1 MTQLFIDS
9 KEVKLPSKFEL
20 ELVTENPYFT
30 RVGSYT
36 YDIEIDLRDPSNREI
51 YKNINRL
58 DVTTRIKNRK
68 AMLIVNGLCAI
79 NGIEVI
85 LSIESYTAKIQII
98 AGNSQLNYEG
108 GDSCIRQLP
117 FDGMS
122 ILPSEAINT
131 LFGTYPA
138 HKAVYTPIISYIDKD
153 GNSNILNMV
162 EVGADIT
169 FTRANNI
176 APQYYLLYY
185 IDNLLQ
191 KLGFT
196 KGKNELEQN
205 NTWCRIFVANP
216 YKNSNPGDL
225 LPDWTINEFLEQIE
239 VFFKCIVSIDS
250 INGVYN
256 IVNIDRYFDNAGH

>member
-9 KEVKLPSKFEL
+9 KEVKLPSEFEL

-36 YDIEIDLRDPSNREI
+36 YDIEIDLRDPANREI

-122 ILPSEAINT
+122 ILPSEAIK
-131 LFGTYPA
+131 YPLRDLSCPQGR
-138 HKAVYTPIISYIDKD
+138 VYTNYQLYRQGWELQYIEY
-153 GNSNILNMV
+153 GRS
-162 EVGADIT
+162 
-169 FTRANNI
+169 
-176 APQYYLLYY
+176 
-185 IDNLLQ
+185 
-191 KLGFT
+191 
-196 KGKNELEQN
+196 
-205 NTWCRIFVANP
+205 WCRYYV
-216 YKNSNPGDL
+216 YTSKQYRS
-225 LPDWTINEFLEQIE
+225 TILSAIL
-239 VFFKCIVSIDS
+239 
-250 INGVYN
+250 
-256 IVNIDRYFDNAGH
+256 H